1 MVKTQ
6 NKQVQKQSQAQKG
19 GSCKKLPEVEDF
31 FTNFLSKK
39 VRNITKK
46 LGHIQELEKK
56 IKQSGEELKKDQLDM
71 ISRREELEKAVEEN
85 NAIKKIYLEAH
96 SKRAENEPAKKEDE
110 GVEENKEAVVAE
122 EDKSDREVVVPQ
134 IDVEA
139 IREEAEAKGVNKT
152 CTIVSKLLLSSYLL
166 RTQDFCDQFAYISGI
181 DNLETLNEFM
191 TELNQAN
198 GDNLNQ
204 QVMVQKRLE
213 DLVNG
218 SPVMG
223 TETKTNEFITE
234 LVNTVVD
241 NSNFASFVPQV
252 KEIVVVREISPEPEI
267 AICNMNTIVN
277 ENVTEEEEV
286 FKTKSRRESE
296 IQQKIFME
304 EDSEDEQ
311 FEVQQEE
318 PAMKTENQIIES
330 KTLSKP
336 QEKQVLQEQAIA
348 NNKPV
353 EQPKKSNDEDDDDWV
368 EVKRGNNYYNR
379 DNQRGGRGRG
389 GRGNR
394 GGFRG
399 GRDYKGE
406 KKDYKDGEKREFKDG
421 ERKEF
426 KDGEKR
432 ERKPW
437 TNKDGENRENRGGRG
452 RGGRGGRGRF
462 NKDGEKRVFNKT
474 NIDGERVEAEEQPR
488 LKEVGTLDRGNEQ
501 PAQVQ
506 HSE

>member
-1 MVKTQ
+1 M
-6 NKQVQKQSQAQKG
+6 G
-19 GSCKKLPEVEDF
+19 
-31 FTNFLSKK
+31 
-39 VRNITKK
+39 
-46 LGHIQELEKK
+46 
-56 IKQSGEELKKDQLDM
+56 
-71 ISRREELEKAVEEN
+71 
-85 NAIKKIYLEAH
+85 
-96 SKRAENEPAKKEDE
+96 
-110 GVEENKEAVVAE
+110 
-122 EDKSDREVVVPQ
+122 
-134 IDVEA
+134 
-139 IREEAEAKGVNKT
+139 
-152 CTIVSKLLLSSYLL
+152 
-166 RTQDFCDQFAYISGI
+166 
-181 DNLETLNEFM
+181 
-191 TELNQAN
+191 
-198 GDNLNQ
+198 
-204 QVMVQKRLE
+204 
-213 DLVNG
+213 
-218 SPVMG
+218 G

-311 FEVQQEE
+311 FKVQQEE

-399 GRDYKGE
+399 G
-406 KKDYKDGEKREFKDG
+406 
-421 ERKEF
+421 
-426 KDGEKR
+426 
-432 ERKPW
+432 
-437 TNKDGENRENRGGRG
+437 
-452 RGGRGGRGRF
+452 
-462 NKDGEKRVFNKT
+462 
-474 NIDGERVEAEEQPR
+474 
-488 LKEVGTLDRGNEQ
+488 
-501 PAQVQ
+501 
-506 HSE
+506 